1 MEGGAGKK
9 MKNIFA
15 NQIQKR
21 APIKLHTLLHY
32 LHKQA
37 CISNKKGE

>member
-1 MEGGAGKK
+1 

-15 NQIQKR
+15 NQIQER
-21 APIKLHTLLHY
+21 ASIKLHTTLLHY

-37 CISNKKGE
+37 CISNKKRGNK